1 MRLRSVLLALLVV
14 LAGCGGTVGSGGTPA
29 STATETPETGTATPT
44 ATSTSTATPAPTP
57 AHDGFDD
64 PTSDRLGWEAGY
76 WYDESLSVN
85 ATDGLNAS
93 ERGAVVARTMARV
106 ERIRGL
112 EFESSV
118 PVAVVDRETYSADE
132 NVTATAWD
140 ETVWEA
146 LLLVGEDESVAETFE
161 AFYGASVQGSY
172 VPSEDRIVVVSDAA
186 RPTIDRRTLA
196 HELVHALQ
204 DQHFG
209 PVFDRANRTG
219 TRDATLAWQGL
230 IEGDAGYVEDRY
242 ERRCGAEWSCLPR
255 PSSGPG
261 ASLDGNMGVY
271 VAAYQPYSDGP
282 AFVHSLRERGG
293 WSTVNAAYADP
304 PTSSAQVIH
313 PERYPDWSAERVR
326 VPDRSAST
334 WTRFDR
340 SPPGTT
346 VGEASLFAT
355 LWANGGTET
364 FHLQR
369 PSRPYRAYNY
379 THPVT
384 TGWAGDR
391 LVPYRNESGATGY
404 VLRTEWATTGDAA
417 AFAIAYRDLLRTRRG
432 AERREGD
439 VLVVPAGPYADAFR
453 VTRNGTTVTIT
464 NAPTVEAL
472 DAVHRSPDD

>member
-1 MRLRSVLLALLVV
+1 MLVV
-14 LAGCGGTVGSGGTPA
+14 LAGCGGASGPTGTPD
-29 STATETPETGTATPT
+29 ATPT
-44 ATSTSTATPAPTP
+44 AGTGAAAPTVTPAPTSASTP
-57 AHDGFDD
+57 GHEGFDD
-64 PTSDRLGWEAGY
+64 PASDRLGWEGGY
-76 WYDESLSVN
+76 WFDESLPVN

-93 ERGAVVARTMARV
+93 ERAAVVARTMARV
-106 ERIRGL
+106 ERVRGL

-118 PVAVVDRETYSADE
+118 PVVVMDRETYLADGS
-132 NVTATAWD
+132 VAATAWD

-146 LLLVGEDESVAETFE
+146 LLLVGEDRSVGETLES
-161 AFYGASVQGSY
+161 FYGTSVQGSY
-172 VPSEDRIVVVSDAA
+172 APDEDRIVVVSDAE
-186 RPTIDRRTLA
+186 RPTLDRRTLA

-209 PVFDRANRTG
+209 SVFDGRSAL
-219 TRDATLAWQGL
+219 TRDEALARQGL
-230 IEGDAGYVEDRY
+230 IEGDAGYVADLY
-242 ERRCGAEWSCLPR
+242 ERRCRGEWSCLSR
-255 PSSGPG
+255 PGGPG
-261 ASLDGNMGVY
+261 ASLDGDRGVY

-282 AFVHSLRERGG
+282 AFVHRLRQRTG
-293 WSTVNAAYADP
+293 WAAVNAAYAAP
-304 PTSSAQVIH
+304 PTSSTQVIH
-313 PERYPDWSAERVR
+313 PERYPDWSPARVR
-326 VPDRSAST
+326 VSDRSAGN

-355 LWANGGTET
+355 LWANGGTDV

-369 PSRPYRAYNY
+369 PSRPHRAYNY

-384 TGWAGDR
+384 AGWVGDR
-391 LVPYRNESGATGY
+391 LVPYRNDTATGY

-432 AERREGD
+432 AERRAGD

-472 DAVHRSPDD
+472 DAVHAR